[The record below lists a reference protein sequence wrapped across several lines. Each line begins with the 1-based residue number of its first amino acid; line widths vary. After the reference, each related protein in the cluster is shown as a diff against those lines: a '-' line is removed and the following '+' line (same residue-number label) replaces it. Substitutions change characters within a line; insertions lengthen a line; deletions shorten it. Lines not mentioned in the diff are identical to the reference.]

1 MMNIV
6 SNADNVHHHNNTKI
20 LLGGFSRYIRIA
32 NPSAVE
38 VLCSLIREWK
48 LFDAQMIPGAEC
60 FASKVPPAATLL
72 PSLGEPQVSCTWL
85 WLTGFNHELRW
96 QWRCCWWGLWLM
108 KITCIVIFLQSD
120 MTRIQWR
127 WRWRWLMK
135 MTCRVFSTLP
145 IAGSSLREAGE
156 TFHPRRLPHLP

>member
-1 MMNIV
+1 MIIPR
-6 SNADNVHHHNNTKI
+6 NT
-20 LLGGFSRYIRIA
+20 GGFPRCLLLQIP
-32 NPSAVE
+32 NPDSSSPLVFPRRQ
-38 VLCSLIREWK
+38 LNN
-48 LFDAQMIPGAEC
+48 QMIPGAEC

-96 QWRCCWWGLWLM
+96 QWRCCLWGLWLM

-127 WRWRWLMK
+127 WRWLMK
-135 MTCRVFSTLP
+135 MTCRVFSTLPNP